1 MLSQEVVDAVAQGQF
16 HIYTAEHASEGA
28 ELLMG
33 AAFGKE
39 LKGGSYEAQS
49 ILALADKTLQAYR
62 RACHKEPTQNIR
74 HMSHKF
80 QNQSDGK

>member
-1 MLSQEVVDAVAQGQF
+1 VTHGQF

-33 AAFGKE
+33 VAFGKD

-49 ILALADKTLQAYR
+49 ILALGDKTLQAYR
-62 RACHKEPTQNIR
+62 HACHKEPTPSMR
-74 HMSHKF
+74 HISHKF
-80 QNQSDGK
+80 QKQPDSK